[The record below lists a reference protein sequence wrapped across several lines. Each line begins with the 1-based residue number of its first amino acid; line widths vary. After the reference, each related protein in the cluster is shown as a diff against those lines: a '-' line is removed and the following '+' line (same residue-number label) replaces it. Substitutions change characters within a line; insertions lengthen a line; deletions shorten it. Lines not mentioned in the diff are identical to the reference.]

1 MTLTGHMTRDLRSP
15 HDAAR
20 LTRPAPRI
28 AEPAGSAGALA
39 HERRVMIT
47 RMYTF
52 RDLMWAV
59 RGQAP
64 YHLRGTAGALGVR
77 PGAE

>member
-1 MTLTGHMTRDLRSP
+1 
-15 HDAAR
+15 
-20 LTRPAPRI
+20 
-28 AEPAGSAGALA
+28 
-39 HERRVMIT
+39 MIT